1 MINKSFNEKGD
12 DVSMF
17 KILGCLVAIV
27 LGIIMIKYGLAML
40 AAGVA
45 SIIIALGYKAKSEG

>member
-1 MINKSFNEKGD
+1 
-12 DVSMF
+12 MF